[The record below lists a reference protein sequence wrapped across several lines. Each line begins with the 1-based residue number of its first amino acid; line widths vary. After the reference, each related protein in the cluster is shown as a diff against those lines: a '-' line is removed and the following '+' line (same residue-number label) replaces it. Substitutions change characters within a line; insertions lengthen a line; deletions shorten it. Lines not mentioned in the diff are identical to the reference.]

1 MSRRI
6 IIVGHGVAGLTAGEA
21 LRTQGFDGDLTVIG
35 QEPHAPY
42 SRPALSKGL
51 LVPPGD
57 GSGSADAEL
66 QPQYLASA
74 AEGTEVLSGR
84 SAVSLDPAARTVLLD
99 DGRALAFD
107 GLVIATGAGA
117 RRFTNS
123 PDEFTLRGLD
133 DARAL
138 RRRLADRPHVTVIGG
153 GPLGMEVASS
163 ARAAGCEVTLVHRGL
178 PMRRQM
184 GELLATVCAEAALE
198 HGVHLV
204 DAGVTEVST
213 SAGPGLTLHLDSGQS
228 MPAEVVVSA
237 IGDFPHTD
245 WLTDSGLLSGGR
257 LVTNEQGMV
266 APGIVAAGDVSWR
279 QHGTGDFRRA
289 LWTDAIE
296 EAKTAAA
303 ALLHGPAITSPE
315 PTPYF
320 WTEQFGLNV
329 RITGTIP
336 PGSTPLVHE
345 GALAERRA
353 VLHWPAAGD
362 GTAGGAAA
370 SLNVR
375 IPIPRLRRLAASAV
389 VAA

>member
-1 MSRRI
+1 MTRRI
-6 IIVGHGVAGLTAGEA
+6 IIVGHGVAGLTAADA
-21 LRTQGFDGDLTVIG
+21 LRTQGFHGDLTVIG

-51 LVPPGD
+51 LSPGD
-57 GSGSADAEL
+57 SEL
-66 QPQYLASA
+66 QPQYLADP
-74 AEGTEVLSGR
+74 AEGVDVLAGT
-84 SAVSLDPAARTVLLD
+84 SAVSLDPAVRTVTLD
-99 DGRALAFD
+99 DGRQVAFD
-107 GLVIATGAGA
+107 GLVIASGAGA
-117 RRFTNS
+117 RRFTSS
-123 PDEFTLRGLD
+123 PDEYTLRGLD

-138 RRRLADRPHVTVIGG
+138 RRRLADHPHVTVIGG

-163 ARAAGCEVTLVHRGL
+163 ARAAGCQVTLIHRGL
-178 PMRRQM
+178 PMRRQV
-184 GELLATVCAEAALE
+184 GDCLAALCAEAARE
-198 HGVHLV
+198 HGVHHV
-204 DAGVTEVST
+204 DAGVTEVTST
-213 SAGPGLTLHLDSGQS
+213 AGPGLTLHLDNGQS
-228 MPAEVVVSA
+228 RPAEVVVSA
-237 IGDFPHTD
+237 IGDVPNTD
-245 WLTDSGLLSGGR
+245 WLIGSGLMSGGR
-257 LVTNEQGMV
+257 LVTSDQGIV

-303 ALLHGPAITSPE
+303 ALLHGPATTTPE

-353 VLHWPAAGD
+353 LLHWPGAPGAPGD
-362 GTAGGAAA
+362 GSAGGAAA

-375 IPIPRLRRLAASAV
+375 IPIPKLRRLAASAV
-389 VAA
+389 VAV